1 MHLTSR
7 ANPSKTLAAVICLGV
22 LPGISDAQFGPFR
35 GESREQWCAG
45 LARVFREHIA
55 IMERT
60 CRVGPQPPRY
70 HSCNDQRSHIR
81 AMSENILGCRGMPA
95 DIRQLA
101 QTNARRFAREHG
113 DRRGPSPEQS
123 EYMACAAR
131 IHAACM
137 QPSVLGAQQCVSN
150 SIWQCNR

>member
-1 MHLTSR
+1 MHFRIR
-7 ANPSKTLAAVICLGV
+7 ANLAKILAPLICLSV

-45 LARVFREHIA
+45 LARVYREHIA

-101 QTNARRFAREHG
+101 QSNARRFAGEHG

-123 EYMACAAR
+123 AYMACESQIRAG
-131 IHAACM
+131 CM
-137 QPSVLGAQQCVSN
+137 QPSPLGYQQCVSN